1 MATRCK
7 LESWQRNCYRCG
19 NMTRTHYIENGVDEG
34 AVHYGC
40 PFHKDGTPLEPWHI
54 DGCRQFKEGKP
65 KEVIEGD
72 A

>member
-1 MATRCK
+1 
-7 LESWQRNCYRCG
+7 
-19 NMTRTHYIENGVDEG
+19 MTRTHYIENGVDEG